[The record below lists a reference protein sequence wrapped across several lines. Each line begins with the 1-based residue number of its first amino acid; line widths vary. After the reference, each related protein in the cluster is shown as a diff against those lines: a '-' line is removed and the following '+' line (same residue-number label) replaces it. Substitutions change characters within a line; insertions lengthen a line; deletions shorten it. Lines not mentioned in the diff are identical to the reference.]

1 MSAASQGGPPTVSGD
16 RLRYDRMVETA
27 LRGVIRAAL
36 DDVAEHGLPG
46 AHHFYITF
54 RTAADG
60 VDIPEYLK
68 TEYPGVMTIVVQHQF
83 WGLETDDDGF
93 EITLSFRK
101 VHERLRVPWAA
112 VAAFADPAVN
122 FALQFEGAA
131 EEMAGLAPPHD
142 GAGAVDETAV
152 KADEAADEPKTTG
165 DVVTVDFR
173 KKRQT

>member
-1 MSAASQGGPPTVSGD
+1 MSAASKGGPPTESGD

-54 RTAADG
+54 RTAAEG

-93 EITLSFRK
+93 EIALSFRK

-131 EEMAGLAPPHD
+131 EEMAAAARPAPA
-142 GAGAVDETAV
+142 AGPAEEPPAEEPET
-152 KADEAADEPKTTG
+152 PKTTG